1 MGYDPCFEKAQV
13 AHVIETE
20 ARVEIAIQVEHA
32 LLAYTLITV
41 VPADGGQLRRCGGH
55 KECDHHEYWA

>member
-1 MGYDPCFEKAQV
+1 VGYDPCFEKAQI

-32 LLAYTLITV
+32 LLM
-41 VPADGGQLRRCGGH
+41 R
-55 KECDHHEYWA
+55 

>member
-1 MGYDPCFEKAQV
+1 MQYSTGCGKSSHNVGYNPCFEKAQV

-32 LLAYTLITV
+32 LLIRGSRLFLQTV
-41 VPADGGQLRRCGGH
+41 AS
-55 KECDHHEYWA
+55 